1 MVRRRGIWPHG
12 GLAAG
17 VAGTLALEA
26 ARGFVDNTCA
36 EMARNAGGHRC
47 GGACGRV
54 ASPARARASPGSRPA
69 LVLEFGWIAFHLAHG
84 VDADSDSARALPRE
98 GNAFLHRAYPESE
111 YPPGAILLFAL
122 DVLLGGGSTRVAHA
136 FLMIPFQ
143 IAVVA
148 GIWSF
153 RTRWSAWLA
162 PVAALWPLNAFFW
175 EYQPTVTSFTS
186 GRRITQIVLVVPGA
200 GTTLSGFR
208 PPTGFV
214 PV

>member
-1 MVRRRGIWPHG
+1 MQAAIAAAALVVAWRRQRELELPLVL
-12 GLAAG
+12 GL
-17 VAGTLALEA
+17 
-26 ARGFVDNTCA
+26 
-36 EMARNAGGHRC
+36 
-47 GGACGRV
+47 
-54 ASPARARASPGSRPA
+54 A
-69 LVLEFGWIAFHLAHG
+69 LVLEFGWIALHLAHG

-98 GNAFLHRAYPESE
+98 GNAFLHGAYPESE

-136 FLMIPFQ
+136 FLMISFQ

-162 PVAALWPLNAFFW
+162 TVAALWPLNAFFW
-175 EYQPTVTSFTS
+175 EYQPTVTCFTS
-186 GRRITQIVLVVPGA
+186 GRRITQFVLVVPGA

-208 PPTGFV
+208 PPTGSSPSEAERCSTSTLSTSTGRGPTTSRSRPCSRRV
-214 PV
+214 AAGASR